1 MSVESTDT
9 GTGRETPAVAPTS
22 PRAGRYRRAPL
33 PRWWPAL
40 LVLALAVFV
49 ATRIAGVQVSLWW
62 DEAFTAHHY
71 VRNGPGTWFDPERY
85 VANNHLLFSMLT
97 WASSRLLGTAEPA
110 LRLWAVVPGSLAVL
124 GLAGWCM
131 RRCGGVVATTVL
143 VLSTTS
149 ALVLAMTIQAR
160 GYGLVLLAAT
170 LLLVL
175 PVTLAAPAG
184 APAAPAAPG
193 PAGTAVRP
201 ATARLPWTIDLA
213 VAVAGAVAMTTFPPT
228 VALYLAHTGAW
239 LLHRGQRIRLVLLT
253 ALTGALTL
261 AVYRPLLELLL
272 ERSDRVGSRFADP
285 ITWWSPVVA
294 PLQLVGGPAF
304 GGGRGAVD
312 VWSLPAVAALLLGVA
327 GLVVWWQRDRWL
339 AVHLLAGLGASIVL
353 LAPAGF
359 HLADRYISFLLPH
372 ATLALAGGVVGLA
385 TVVVGQRRTPGVVGV
400 LLALLLLAS
409 TPGLWWSAS
418 TPLQAFQP
426 ASELALRAREAAPDT
441 RLVVDSYHTGYRWY
455 LDHVEVE
462 RITDQQELDDL
473 LCQPEVPVV
482 FLRHPDRPVLE
493 VPDCLRADPAAER
506 RFAHQRDPGYL
517 SVWVA
522 GGAGAG

>member
-1 MSVESTDT
+1 MSVGSTDT
-9 GTGRETPAVAPTS
+9 GTGRDTPAVSLTM
-22 PRAGRYRRAPL
+22 PRSGRYRGASL

-40 LVLALAVFV
+40 LVLVLAVFV

-124 GLAGWCM
+124 GLAGWCL
-131 RRCGGVVATTVL
+131 RRYGGVVATTVL

-175 PVTLAAPAG
+175 PVTAV
-184 APAAPAAPG
+184 
-193 PAGTAVRP
+193 GTAVSP
-201 ATARLPWTIDLA
+201 ATARVPWTVDLA

-228 VALYLAHTGAW
+228 VAVYLAHTGAW
-239 LLHRGQRIRLVLLT
+239 LLHRGQRVRLVLLT

-304 GGGRGAVD
+304 GGGRGAVA
-312 VWSLPAVAALLLGVA
+312 VWSLPAVAALLFGVA
-327 GLVVWWQRDRWL
+327 GLVVWWRRDRWL
-339 AVHLLAGLGASIVL
+339 AVHLLAGLGGSIVL

-409 TPGLWWSAS
+409 TPGLWWSAT
-418 TPLQAFQP
+418 TPLQAFRP
-426 ASELALRAREAAPDT
+426 ASELALRANEIDPDT
-441 RLVVDSYHTGYRWY
+441 RLIVDSYHTGYRWY

-493 VPDCLRADPAAER
+493 VPDCLRADPAAEH
-506 RFAHQRDPGYL
+506 RFAHQRDPGHL

-522 GGAGAG
+522 GGAGVG